1 MKTLQKISKRMLLTF
16 IFGIAFMVHI
26 SVLIYTKLNPSLPE
40 VKYYNK
46 DLKDIDFPLAFRF
59 CIKAKNTDAKI
70 KLAWELGYSDLYT
83 FFNGRSMFNN
93 SIIGWN
99 GHTENGS
106 TIESVEGITVN
117 NKNER
122 FGNIFFLLQVFFKNC
137 HITGQIS

>member
-1 MKTLQKISKRMLLTF
+1 MKTMKIISLRMILSS
-16 IFGIAFMVHI
+16 IFGIAFTVHI

-46 DLKDIDFPLAFRF
+46 NLKDIDFPLAFRF

-70 KLAWELGYSDLYT
+70 KLAWDLGYSDLYT

-93 SIIGWN
+93 SIVGWN

-117 NKNER
+117 DKNER
-122 FGNIFFLLQVFFKNC
+122 FSNIFFLLQVFFKNC